1 MPAYVAIPTS
11 PAAAAAV
18 AALAL
23 AERPGRAV
31 TDLPDLSADFKFR
44 LLFMFSSLI
53 AAAAVLSSV
62 RRLVRTLQKQSEE
75 WSSSGSYASQLDLI
89 ARSVEIVQ
97 ALLFLIVDVLFLVW
111 TGYPGAPP
119 ADAIM
124 PRAALGLAMTVVSL
138 DPGIC
143 MLVLAA
149 LLCRWFKFSYR
160 RFACIVLIH
169 VAPTVAVTYAATT
182 GDFLNVQWITF
193 LYVIIVDVLY
203 VIAIRFFLF
212 WITSQYPIM
221 AYNEVNAKVIQGKV
235 LFLYLSAIIDLA
247 VGLLTVGTPTYL
259 TLTIN
264 LFLFH
269 IRFVTS
275 VGLSLDMDRLE
286 RPVLPDFVGL
296 VTEPEEAATQGL
308 LRPRTKSQGSGYR
321 RLNALLSAQAQGT
334 SPNGTSTNRG
344 MSLFVPPPLNKN
356 PFASE
361 LSIDPND
368 TSRRSSVNPG
378 SASGND
384 ISAALAEHDEED
396 ASPTT
401 AVNPTATGADSS
413 RLAALGGGLGGG
425 VRRSASRLTVL
436 LDPDDPAANKNV
448 AASMMSVIPAIIT
461 TEDDDSDPPAPR
473 RSVPAVAVVVA
484 LPAPAPAPG
493 PASAA
498 RETVSASAVVVASG
512 AAAQTDPGLDRAG
525 TQPTPLSPTGTV
537 TASPAATA
545 APRSRRH
552 SFDALARPATTG
564 AAPPPPPAVVT
575 DDPTGVPL
583 PKSLARSAS
592 GPVASPPALKRT
604 ATIAAPPSGVGTHMS
619 LADQL
624 AARSDPEFAPRSR
637 DVFEEAV
644 EDREEESK
652 RLAAQLAGRGAGS
665 RRMSSPKAV

>member
-1 MPAYVAIPTS
+1 MPAHVAITTS
-11 PAAAAAV
+11 PAAAAAFT
-18 AALAL
+18 ALAL
-23 AERPGRAV
+23 AERSSRAV
-31 TDLPDLSADFKFR
+31 ADFPDLSADFKFR

-89 ARSVEIVQ
+89 GRSVEIVQ
-97 ALLFLIVDVLFLVW
+97 ALLFLVVDVLFLVW

-143 MLVLAA
+143 MLVLAS

-160 RFACIVLIH
+160 RFACMVLIH

-182 GDFLNVQWITF
+182 GDFLDVQWITF
-193 LYVIIVDVLY
+193 LYVIIIDVLY

-247 VGLLTVGTPTYL
+247 IGLLTVGTPTYL

-296 VTEPEEAATQGL
+296 VPEPEEAATQGL

-321 RLNALLSAQAQGT
+321 RLNALLSAQAQGN

-384 ISAALAEHDEED
+384 ISAALAEQEDED
-396 ASPTT
+396 VSPTT
-401 AVNPTATGADSS
+401 AVNPTAGVGADSS
-413 RLAALGGGLGGG
+413 RLAALGGGGLGAGG

-436 LDPDDPAANKNV
+436 LDPDDTAGGTKNV
-448 AASMMSVIPAIIT
+448 AASMVSMIPAIIT
-461 TEDDDSDPPAPR
+461 TEDDDSTPAVGQ
-473 RSVPAVAVVVA
+473 SVPAVAVVA
-484 LPAPAPAPG
+484 PPAPAPVS
-493 PASAA
+493 ASQAA
-498 RETVSASAVVVASG
+498 RGAVSASAVLSGPVV
-512 AAAQTDPGLDRAG
+512 QTDPGLNRAG
-525 TQPTPLSPTGTV
+525 THPTPLTPTGTAI
-537 TASPAATA
+537 TSPAAATA
-545 APRSRRH
+545 APSSRRH
-552 SFDALARPATTG
+552 SFEASARSGAPPPAPPAVVNHDPTDVPLPETLARPA
-564 AAPPPPPAVVT
+564 
-575 DDPTGVPL
+575 
-583 PKSLARSAS
+583 S
-592 GPVASPPALKRT
+592 GPVSSPPALKRT
-604 ATIAAPPSGVGTHMS
+604 ATIAAPLSGFGKHMS

-644 EDREEESK
+644 EDREEERK
-652 RLAAQLAGRGAGS
+652 RIAAQLAGQGAGN
-665 RRMSSPKAV
+665 RRMSSPKGV

>member
-1 MPAYVAIPTS
+1 MPAHVALPTS
-11 PAAAAAV
+11 PAAAAAF

-97 ALLFLIVDVLFLVW
+97 ALLFLIVDVLFLIW
-111 TGYPGAPP
+111 TGYSGAPR

-143 MLVLAA
+143 MLVLTS

-160 RFACIVLIH
+160 RFACIILIH

-247 VGLLTVGTPTYL
+247 VGLLAVGTSTYL

-296 VTEPEEAATQGL
+296 VPEPEEAATQGL

-368 TSRRSSVNPG
+368 TSRRSSINPK

-384 ISAALAEHDEED
+384 VSSALTEHDDED

-401 AVNPTATGADSS
+401 AVNPTTGGDGS
-413 RLAALGGGLGGG
+413 RLAALGGGGLGGSG
-425 VRRSASRLTVL
+425 VRRSASRLTIL
-436 LDPDDPAANKNV
+436 LGPDDPTAGTKNV
-448 AASMMSVIPAIIT
+448 AVSMVSVIPAIIT
-461 TEDDDSDPPAPR
+461 TEDDDSTPAVGQ
-473 RSVPAVAVVVA
+473 SVPAVAFVA
-484 LPAPAPAPG
+484 PSAPVPVP
-493 PASAA
+493 AA
-498 RETVSASAVVVASG
+498 RGTVSASAVEVASG
-512 AAAQTDPGLDRAG
+512 ARGPIDPELDRAG
-525 TQPTPLSPTGTV
+525 THPTPLTPTVTTGT
-537 TASPAATA
+537 TATA
-545 APRSRRH
+545 APSNPRRH
-552 SFDALARPATTG
+552 SFDVSVRTG
-564 AAPPPPPAVVT
+564 APPPPAPAIVT
-575 DDPTGVPL
+575 DDPAGVPL
-583 PKSLARSAS
+583 PDTLARTAS
-592 GPVASPPALKRT
+592 GPVSSPPALKRT

-644 EDREEESK
+644 EDREVERK
-652 RLAAQLAGRGAGS
+652 RIAAQLAGRAAGN
-665 RRMSSPKAV
+665 RG

>member
-1 MPAYVAIPTS
+1 MPAHVAIPTS
-11 PAAAAAV
+11 SAAAAAV
-18 AALAL
+18 AALEL

-119 ADAIM
+119 TDAIM

-143 MLVLAA
+143 MLVLAS

-160 RFACIVLIH
+160 RFACMVLIH
-169 VAPTVAVTYAATT
+169 VAPTVAVTYVATT

-247 VGLLTVGTPTYL
+247 VGLLAVGTPTYL

-296 VTEPEEAATQGL
+296 VPEPEEAATQGL

-321 RLNALLSAQAQGT
+321 RLNALLSAQAQGD

-368 TSRRSSVNPG
+368 MSRRSSVNPG

-384 ISAALAEHDEED
+384 ISAALAEHNDED
-396 ASPTT
+396 TSPTT
-401 AVNPTATGADSS
+401 AVNPTTGGDSS
-413 RLAALGGGLGGG
+413 WLAALGGGLGGG

-436 LDPDDPAANKNV
+436 LDPDGPAAGKNV
-448 AASMMSVIPAIIT
+448 AASTMSVIPAIIT
-461 TEDDDSDPPAPR
+461 TEDDESSPAVGQ
-473 RSVPAVAVVVA
+473 SVPAVAVVA
-484 LPAPAPAPG
+484 PPAPAPT
-493 PASAA
+493 PARGGTA
-498 RETVSASAVVVASG
+498 SASAVAVAGG
-512 AAAQTDPGLDRAG
+512 AAVLTDPGLDRAG
-525 TQPTPLSPTGTV
+525 THPTPLSSTGP
-537 TASPAATA
+537 ASTRPAATA
-545 APRSRRH
+545 APNSRRH
-552 SFDALARPATTG
+552 SFDASARTATTG
-564 AAPPPPPAVVT
+564 AAPPPLPPPTVIT
-575 DDPTGVPL
+575 DDPAGVPL
-583 PKSLARSAS
+583 PDTLARPAS
-592 GPVASPPALKRT
+592 GLVASPPALKRT
-604 ATIAAPPSGVGTHMS
+604 ATIAAPPSGVGKHMS

-644 EDREEESK
+644 EDREEERK
-652 RLAAQLAGRGAGS
+652 RIAAQLAGRGAGN
-665 RRMSSPKAV
+665 RRMSSPKGV